1 MGKLGEV
8 KVTSGGKVVSAEVV
22 SITTGVARCRQI
34 GSASIETRALP
45 LRQLQ
50 RAIDYPS
57 KDPRGRQ
64 LVRELIARERE
75 AGVEFM
81 VRMGGPQRCHLRCTV
96 AALRRYA
103 PDLVPTNTQKIR
115 AEILRFV
122 EEEREAT
129 RELVANEVARQ
140 IGRRVTR

>member
-1 MGKLGEV
+1 MTEV
-8 KVTSGGKVVSAEVV
+8 
-22 SITTGVARCRQI
+22 
-34 GSASIETRALP
+34 ETRALP
-45 LRQLQ
+45 IRKLQ

-64 LVRELIARERE
+64 LERELIARERE

-81 VRMGGPQRCHLRCTV
+81 VRMGGQERCHLRCTV

-115 AEILRFV
+115 AEILRFI

-129 RELVANEVARQ
+129 QHLVADEVARQ
-140 IGRRVTR
+140 IERRVTR